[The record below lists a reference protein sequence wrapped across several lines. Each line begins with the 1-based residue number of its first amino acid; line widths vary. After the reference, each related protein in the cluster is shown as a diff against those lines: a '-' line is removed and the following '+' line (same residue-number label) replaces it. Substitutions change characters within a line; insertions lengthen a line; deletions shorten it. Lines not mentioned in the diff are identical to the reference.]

1 MPGPTFLSYTP
12 NGQKLVTVG
21 QNNAI
26 RVFQSGSDEEPAVID
41 NCQDANTA
49 VVAAVL
55 AAFSP
60 LSASFLTALE

>member
-12 NGQKLVTVG
+12 NGQRLVTVG

-26 RVFQSGSDEEPAVID
+26 RVFQTGSDEEPVVID

-49 VVAAVL
+49 VVATVRPSCRANRI
-55 AAFSP
+55 
-60 LSASFLTALE
+60 